1 MKGYHQIITVFIIFL
16 ISLNFFISGTAAENS
31 KRSVRQKRNV
41 LCHLGLTGF
50 ISGIFFEV
58 LKGMN
63 KYDPLPIGSL
73 IDGKL
78 QNGLF
83 EGLSSLKNNS
93 NINVDCEG
101 ELIVLSTVL
110 DVSGA
115 YINYQWSQKIFPV
128 TLSGSVW
135 TKVKTIQFAL
145 ELTLDMTHGIKMDV
159 SNLKLTKLDGLQF
172 GFSGLGPLNP
182 LIKIFGN
189 VIFYDSL
196 NSVHKYD
203 PMFIGSLLNGKLT
216 NVEFQ
221 GLSTLINDSNIDVY
235 CQNEMVVLDTL
246 LSLTDVSISCEWSQ
260 KVLLTFT
267 GTITATVE
275 DIQFQV
281 DANLNMESGI
291 VFDINVVLTK
301 LDGIKLGFSGLGP
314 LNPVIK
320 MIGNLILDVFN
331 REVSKKIGKVLKT
344 TLESELGKYNT
355 SF

>member
-145 ELTLDMTHGIKMDV
+145 ELTLDMTYGIKMDV

-189 VIFYDSL
+189 VVLHLWERKIT
-196 NSVHKYD
+196 KT
-203 PMFIGSLLNGKLT
+203 IEKL
-216 NVEFQ
+216 
-221 GLSTLINDSNIDVY
+221 IR
-235 CQNEMVVLDTL
+235 DT
-246 LSLTDVSISCEWSQ
+246 V
-260 KVLLTFT
+260 
-267 GTITATVE
+267 
-275 DIQFQV
+275 
-281 DANLNMESGI
+281 
-291 VFDINVVLTK
+291 
-301 LDGIKLGFSGLGP
+301 
-314 LNPVIK
+314 
-320 MIGNLILDVFN
+320 
-331 REVSKKIGKVLKT
+331 
-344 TLESELGKYNT
+344 ESELSKFEF
-355 SF
+355 SFN

>member
-1 MKGYHQIITVFIIFL
+1 MLTSLSKFPIHRSKNHFFWKHKGLKMKGYHQIITVFIIFL

-50 ISGIFFEV
+50 ISG
-58 LKGMN
+58 
-63 KYDPLPIGSL
+63 
-73 IDGKL
+73 
-78 QNGLF
+78 
-83 EGLSSLKNNS
+83 
-93 NINVDCEG
+93 
-101 ELIVLSTVL
+101 
-110 DVSGA
+110 
-115 YINYQWSQKIFPV
+115 
-128 TLSGSVW
+128 
-135 TKVKTIQFAL
+135 
-145 ELTLDMTHGIKMDV
+145 
-159 SNLKLTKLDGLQF
+159 
-172 GFSGLGPLNP
+172 
-182 LIKIFGN
+182 
-189 VIFYDSL
+189 IFYDSL

-246 LSLTDVSISCEWSQ
+246 LSLTDVSVSCEWSQ